1 MKLIQLFVLVA
12 VLAGCTQTVNTKVT
26 AFNSQQSPQ
35 EGTVAIVAKDEEV
48 GQSLE
53 FQHYRERAALAL
65 AEHGFTAV
73 AQSSDSQAQ
82 YQVTLGFLVQEVNSE
97 DSGFRSGF
105 VLRTSPWR
113 SAGGDVIFMDDND
126 QRREYKRTLT
136 FTIADA
142 SGQRLYEA
150 TASSVGRC
158 DVMTVV
164 FDEMLEAILQLYPQ
178 ASGTVRNVKVK
189 GDPRC

>member
-1 MKLIQLFVLVA
+1 MKLIQMFVLVA
-12 VLAGCTQTVNTKVT
+12 LLAGCAQTVNTKVT
-26 AFNSQQSPQ
+26 AFNSQQAPAK
-35 EGTVAIVAKDEEV
+35 GTVVIVAKDPEV

-53 FQHYRERAALAL
+53 FQHYRARAGEALSQ
-65 AEHGFTAV
+65 HGFTAI
-73 AQSSDSQAQ
+73 AQGSDTQPQ
-82 YQVTLGFLVQEVNSE
+82 YQVTLGFFVQEVNSE

-113 SAGGDVIFMDDND
+113 SVGGDVIFMDDND

-136 FTIADA
+136 FAITEVD
-142 SGQRLYEA
+142 GQRLYEA
-150 TASSVGRC
+150 TASSIGRC

-178 ASGTVRNVKVK
+178 ASGSVRNVKIK
-189 GDPRC
+189 GDSRC